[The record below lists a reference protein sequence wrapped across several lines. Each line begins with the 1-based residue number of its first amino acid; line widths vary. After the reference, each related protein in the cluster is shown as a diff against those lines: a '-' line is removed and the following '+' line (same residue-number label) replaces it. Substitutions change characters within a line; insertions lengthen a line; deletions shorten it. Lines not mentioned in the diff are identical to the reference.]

1 MKLANVQRGRK
12 RPEGDPSLVGISDRV
27 TGNHGGEKG
36 KHSTSMSQDTDQF
49 KKQVKQFAI

>member
-1 MKLANVQRGRK
+1 M
-12 RPEGDPSLVGISDRV
+12 GISDRV

-36 KHSTSMSQDTDQF
+36 KHSTSMSQERELDQF